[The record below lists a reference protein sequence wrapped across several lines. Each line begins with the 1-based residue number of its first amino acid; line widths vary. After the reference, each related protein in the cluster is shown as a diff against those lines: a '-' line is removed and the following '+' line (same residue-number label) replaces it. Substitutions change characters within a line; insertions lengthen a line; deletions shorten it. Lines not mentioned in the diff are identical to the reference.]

1 MPVEIAD
8 TIDRAREDPDEI
20 ERVFKLAKQYADER
34 EQLRNDLEK
43 AHDDQFV
50 KIIMGFTLAILTGI
64 AGVLLT
70 YGFNIVEIG
79 IVLMTVGSAF
89 ITALVMAFVKKY
101 IPTLT
106 KPLSE
111 AFKVAGKEVPKDGT
125 DSPSA

>member
-1 MPVEIAD
+1 MPIDVKDDPEKVFEIAKKY
-8 TIDRAREDPDEI
+8 AQELED
-20 ERVFKLAKQYADER
+20 
-34 EQLRNDLEK
+34 LRNKLEK

-64 AGVLLT
+64 AGVLLS
-70 YGFNIVEIG
+70 YGFDIVEIG

-106 KPLSE
+106 KPI
-111 AFKVAGKEVPKDGT
+111 KEVFKIETKEGD
-125 DSPSA
+125 